1 VVKKQNMEES
11 NEQNEQ
17 QKLEENSDAENWFDL
32 ANHLQAKVLKR
43 TSDVTF
49 LHTKAGFLIAAA
61 VIELQILS
69 ELPKFTNS
77 LMISGVIIAALL
89 AIISLILSVISMNS
103 GKSATPLNPDDMI
116 LTLTEQP
123 HMTRRNFANWLAKSY
138 AATNS
143 QFNTMYNT
151 KYTQQIFAAGFLV
164 ASFVIIIILKGINT
178 YV

>member
-1 VVKKQNMEES
+1 MAKKQSDKS
-11 NEQNEQ
+11 NEEVST
-17 QKLEENSDAENWFDL
+17 ESNSDAENWFDL

-43 TSDVTF
+43 TSEVTF

-69 ELPKFTNS
+69 GLPQFTNS
-77 LMISGVIIAALL
+77 LMISGVMIAALL
-89 AIISLILSVISMNS
+89 AIVSLVLSVISMNS

-151 KYTQQIFAAGFLV
+151 KYRQQIFAAGFLV
-164 ASFVIIIILKGINT
+164 ASFVIIIILKGIST